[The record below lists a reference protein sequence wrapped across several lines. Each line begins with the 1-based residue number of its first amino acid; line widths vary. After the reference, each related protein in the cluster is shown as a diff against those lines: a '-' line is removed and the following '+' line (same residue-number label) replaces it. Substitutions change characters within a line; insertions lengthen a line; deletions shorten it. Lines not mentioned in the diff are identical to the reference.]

1 MNNPDGDPFKM
12 FPPLQKVQNGM
23 GYVGS
28 EEGISHRK
36 KRMPWLISTILK
48 GDRPYLQK

>member
-36 KRMPWLISTILK
+36 KKDALVDLHHFE
-48 GDRPYLQK
+48 GG